1 MIRPSKEAWLAFR
14 QTESNEEKRKCLNL
28 HEVVIKR
35 SITYFDESES
45 REGLLKSNID
55 NRI

>member
-1 MIRPSKEAWLAFR
+1 VIRPSKEAWLAFR